1 MLEITVQQ
9 GNSSYVRTFPE
20 DQKSEKKMLK
30 FLESLRDSQFSGPHR
45 HTYLQELKKKKK
57 EYQFVYGNEKNC
69 GNMRGIAEAI
79 RPPKLKVSIV
89 HVDAVK
95 QPWED
100 LI

>member
-20 DQKSEKKMLK
+20 DQKSEKKVLK

-57 EYQFVYGNEKNC
+57 AYQFRYGRSNNN
-69 GNMRGIAEAI
+69 GYPRGIAEEI
-79 RPPKLKVSIV
+79 RPPKLKVSIIHISDSV
-89 HVDAVK
+89 NK
-95 QPWED
+95 
-100 LI
+100 